1 MAMKSSKYERDDTY
15 RTRFIAANPPKK
27 GKYRCVYCGR
37 RIPKDKMQVDHVI
50 AVNRVKKNWLY
61 RICVPHGIN
70 DLENLVSS
78 CAKCNRRKGDKG
90 GLWAIR
96 GHYWKIC
103 LPIYTMLRLMVLAA
117 ILFLILG
124 LADVGLFRTW
134 LVEVLCWPVTHY
146 GG

>member
-1 MAMKSSKYERDDTY
+1 MKSKYERDETY
-15 RTRFIAANPPKK
+15 RTRFIAANPPKN

-37 RIPKDKMQVDHVI
+37 RVLKNKMQVDHVI

-61 RICVPHGIN
+61 RLCVPNGIN
-70 DLENLVSS
+70 DLDNLVPA
-78 CAKCNRRKGDKG
+78 CPKCNRRKGDKG

-103 LPIYTMLRLMVLAA
+103 LPIYTALRLLVAAA

-124 LADVGLFRTW
+124 LAGISPFDMW
-134 LVEVLCWPVTHY
+134 LIDLILLPTRMVA
-146 GG
+146 G